1 MHVNIVCGLYT
12 IFYIKNYVT
21 DTYYLTIYHYPYVHN
36 IKMKDGLDDEVAV
49 QVKTSKDNLFLK
61 NTIRQTHATCM
72 DCCFGLVSSQFI
84 CCLHIF

>member
-21 DTYYLTIYHYPYVHN
+21 GTYCLTIYHYPYVHN

-49 QVKTSKDNLFLK
+49 QVSLFEEYHLT
-61 NTIRQTHATCM
+61 NSCDIY
-72 DCCFGLVSSQFI
+72 GLLFWTGQLRVYMLSAHF
-84 CCLHIF
+84 L